1 MKWATIATL
10 IYGVAV
16 SAFFLFGAGMEH
28 KPVAWNEWGDLLAG
42 LISPLAFFWLI
53 VGYNLQREQ
62 LIETKKSVDSQ
73 NDALVAQKQELEL
86 NRKVLEFQVK
96 ELRNAIVQQSQL
108 VTETEKQYQ
117 LNRAAAQDG
126 LKQFTQEMNREDK
139 ARMPFFAI
147 KPCSPAACDAP
158 LQAQAVT
165 HFEVVNLGAACSVL
179 SIHANGQAAHEPP
192 LLENCVLERGAC
204 LPMVVPAHAAQAQA
218 SAPAIGGF
226 VITYFNGTGEAFTT
240 RAEPKAYGP
249 AQTYYSGAAQ
259 AV

>member
-10 IYGVAV
+10 IYGIAV

-42 LISPLAFFWLI
+42 LISPVAFFWLI

-96 ELRNAIVQQSQL
+96 ELKNAIVQQSQL

-117 LNRAAAQDG
+117 LNRAAAHDG
-126 LKQFTQEMNREDK
+126 LQQFTQEMNRE
-139 ARMPFFAI
+139 ALSRRPFFAL
-147 KPCSPAACDAP
+147 KPSGTWPQSAN
-158 LQAQAVT
+158 AQATVAYD
-165 HFEVVNLGAACSVL
+165 VVNLGGACSVL
-179 SIHANGQAAHEPP
+179 SIHADCANETSAHAVP
-192 LLENCVLERGAC
+192 LLENCVFERGASV
-204 LPMVVPAHAAQAQA
+204 PMLVPAGMGESAA
-218 SAPAIGGF
+218 IDGF
-226 VITYFNGTGEAFTT
+226 VIAYLDGSGAVFTT
-240 RAEPKAYGP
+240 RAEPKAYGR
-249 AQTYYSGAAQ
+249 AHTYYSAVAQ
-259 AV
+259 AA